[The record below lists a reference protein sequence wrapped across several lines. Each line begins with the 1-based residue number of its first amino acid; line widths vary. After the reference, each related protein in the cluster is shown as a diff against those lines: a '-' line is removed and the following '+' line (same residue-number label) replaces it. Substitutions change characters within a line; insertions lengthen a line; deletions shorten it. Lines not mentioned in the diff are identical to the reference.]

1 MRWRKN
7 LNFKKLE
14 FFDFF
19 KIKNVPQQSL
29 IKIKVE
35 LISCMITTLCPEL
48 VLQHI
53 YAFIVGVKMPTSE

>member
-29 IKIKVE
+29 IKIKLD
-35 LISCMITTLCPEL
+35 LISCMITTRCPEL
-48 VLQHI
+48 VCNI
-53 YAFIVGVKMPTSE
+53 YMLSSLV